1 MFFTKFSPYLPA
13 SVQHFGGSQRR
24 LAEHTFLLLIT
35 IHSCW
40 ITQTFK
46 GWELKNHKLASVLA
60 WAASSNLPQPLLCTK
75 SSGSKRSYI
84 TVRGRTGKAKKKR
97 EICIYAQTCFNMG
110 LSPFPPYMTLPVL
123 QPNRWISL
131 DTGKMDNLFSKGI
144 LTFIFLWQNT
154 SHTDP
159 DTQSHGPWS
168 TFQALQLQ
176 MCLYIWSTN

>member
-131 DTGKMDNLFSKGI
+131 DTGKMENLFKGI

-159 DTQSHGPWS
+159 DTQSHGPSS